1 MGTACWLIRYL
12 FGRPLARDRPKS
24 LMAKQA
30 RGRKEAGWD
39 SDTGNRVR
47 NRNFAVLTRLGS
59 EAPCRTGIDS
69 DPDPDSETDRTDRKL
84 LAGGEA

>member
-1 MGTACWLIRYL
+1 M
-12 FGRPLARDRPKS
+12 
-24 LMAKQA
+24 
-30 RGRKEAGWD
+30 
-39 SDTGNRVR
+39 R

-69 DPDPDSETDRTDRKL
+69 DPDSDPDPDSETDPTDPTDPKP